1 MGRKK
6 IKIAR
11 INDERSRHATFA
23 KRKNGLVK
31 KAIEL
36 SILCDCEIA
45 LVIFNSQ
52 GKLTQY
58 ASGNIDQ
65 TLSKFIDEKPME
77 SYTNDS
83 VRPPAPS
90 CLPLCLN

>member
-1 MGRKK
+1 MLAVSG
-6 IKIAR
+6 
-11 INDERSRHATFA
+11 
-23 KRKNGLVK
+23 VC
-31 KAIEL
+31 

-83 VRPPAPS
+83 YGELIVLLVSARVYKLPFRVLFLRIIYIYIYRPAVY
-90 CLPLCLN
+90 

>member
-1 MGRKK
+1 MC
-6 IKIAR
+6 
-11 INDERSRHATFA
+11 
-23 KRKNGLVK
+23 
-31 KAIEL
+31 

-83 VRPPAPS
+83 YGELIVLLVYSRMYKLPFRVPSYVIFRPAVVLAAVPEE
-90 CLPLCLN
+90 LM

>member
-1 MGRKK
+1 M
-6 IKIAR
+6 
-11 INDERSRHATFA
+11 
-23 KRKNGLVK
+23 
-31 KAIEL
+31 
-36 SILCDCEIA
+36 
-45 LVIFNSQ
+45 IFNSQ

-83 VRPPAPS
+83 YGENLS
-90 CLPLCLN
+90 HTCLWVFLCIRARVYVFVCD

>member
-1 MGRKK
+1 M
-6 IKIAR
+6 
-11 INDERSRHATFA
+11 
-23 KRKNGLVK
+23 
-31 KAIEL
+31 
-36 SILCDCEIA
+36 
-45 LVIFNSQ
+45 IFNSQ

-83 VRPPAPS
+83 YGTVIHTETHPHTHTHRTVCAS
-90 CLPLCLN
+90 GWAGGARKEGGREGRAGKRCV